1 MIIKTIIVSI
11 CIIVLLFGFV
21 VFRGAPYVPSK
32 RRDVKRAFSDLYQ
45 LDSSDVLVDIG
56 SGDGV
61 VLRLAAK
68 QGIKRAVGYELNP
81 ILVLLSRWMSRRYTN
96 VQIKLADF
104 WLTSLPSDVT
114 VVYVFGESRDINKMA
129 KKVAR
134 EAAKQGR
141 SIAFISY
148 GFIVKDMS
156 PVRTS
161 GSHHLY
167 QFDPLQSK
175 EA

>member
-1 MIIKTIIVSI
+1 MIFKIVIISL

-32 RRDVKRAFSDLYQ
+32 RRDVKRALSELYPI
-45 LDSSDVLVDIG
+45 DSSDVLVDIG

-61 VLRLAAK
+61 VLRAAAK
-68 QGIKRAVGYELNP
+68 QGAYAVGYELNP
-81 ILVLLSRWMSRRYTN
+81 ILVLISRWLCRKYTTIT
-96 VQIKLADF
+96 VKLADF
-104 WLTSLPSDVT
+104 WFTSLPNNVT

-134 EAAKQGR
+134 EAIKQGR

-148 GFIVKDMS
+148 GFMLRDITPVKT
-156 PVRTS
+156 V

-167 QFDPLQSK
+167 RFDPLQSK